1 MLGYSFRY
9 DAANLGERLW
19 AEVMPSRGMVA
30 DGVITFR
37 ESRGGHFIVDADV
50 DGVSIPFLVDTGA
63 SDVTLKPSDARRL
76 GFDLD
81 GLSYD
86 RTYRTANG
94 TVRGASVRLRRVT
107 IGPISVTQVRA
118 SVNAAEMTRSLLGMS
133 FLSRLSGF
141 EVAQGRLT
149 LRPLTR
155 PIPRRCRTHCPDPS
169 LWAILSR
176 EGGVF
181 MTDQITGTAA
191 LRTLY
196 GEPNIRAANKALVK
210 LDKHCRA
217 FIGLSPFCVLGS
229 AASDGTA
236 DCSPKGDAPGFVQV
250 LDDETLLIP
259 DRRGNNRW
267 IRCPISSK
275 TPTSA

>member
-1 MLGYSFRY
+1 MRIRFRAGSSLPVFGKIVLTSPYQVNMTKDRLLWIVIFALAAGLAVLLFQLAGRDPGALAGEAGRPGIVHSLVLLVILVASAVLHRRMRPGHILRHLSAWLAIGTVLVLGYSFRY

-149 LRPLTR
+149 LRP
-155 PIPRRCRTHCPDPS
+155 
-169 LWAILSR
+169 
-176 EGGVF
+176 
-181 MTDQITGTAA
+181 
-191 LRTLY
+191 
-196 GEPNIRAANKALVK
+196 
-210 LDKHCRA
+210 
-217 FIGLSPFCVLGS
+217 
-229 AASDGTA
+229 
-236 DCSPKGDAPGFVQV
+236 
-250 LDDETLLIP
+250 
-259 DRRGNNRW
+259 
-267 IRCPISSK
+267 
-275 TPTSA
+275 